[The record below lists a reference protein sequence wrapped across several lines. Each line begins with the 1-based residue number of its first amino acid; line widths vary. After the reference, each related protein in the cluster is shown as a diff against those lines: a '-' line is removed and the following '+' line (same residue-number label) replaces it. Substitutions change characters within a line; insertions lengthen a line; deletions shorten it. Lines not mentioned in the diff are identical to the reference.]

1 MAHPLPTTM
10 KIAYATT
17 YNVQDRS
24 SWPRRHL
31 GLYGTGQK
39 IAGLLQAEGVEL
51 EFLGP
56 LHLQKSPLT
65 RLKWLFYRNCFGQT
79 YYSGVAPQR
88 SRTYARQLEAKLA
101 QSKAD
106 LLLCPENAI
115 PLAQL
120 QTPLPIVL
128 WTDALLGS
136 LVDFYPYLTNLCA
149 ETRQQLHA
157 LEQTALD
164 RCDLIILSSQWAIDS
179 AADLY
184 GIPAHKLRIIPRG
197 ASRERERTQAEVEA
211 LIQNRPSQPC
221 RLLFVG
227 VQWER
232 KGGPMAL
239 EVAKTLNQQGL
250 ETELWVVGCCPPG
263 GDSLPNFVKVQGF
276 LDRATLAGEAQFDQI
291 LGDAHFL
298 ILPTQADTFGVAISE
313 ANAAGV
319 PCVASAVG
327 GIPTVLEAGV
337 NGKALPLSAR
347 SEDYCTVI
355 THYMADYSRYQTLAL
370 TAWQTFKH
378 RLSWSAAQKTAIGYL
393 QDLMF

>member
-1 MAHPLPTTM
+1 VAGHANPM

-39 IAGLLQAEGVEL
+39 IAGLLQAEGMEL

-56 LHLQKSPLT
+56 LHLRKTPIT
-65 RLKWLFYRNCFGQT
+65 RLKWLFYRNILGQT
-79 YYSGVAPQR
+79 YYSGVAPRR
-88 SRTYARQLEAKLA
+88 SRIYARQLEAKLA
-101 QSKAD
+101 QSDAD

-120 QTPLPIVL
+120 HTARPVVL

-136 LVDFYPYLTNLCA
+136 LVDFYPYLSNLCE
-149 ETRQQLHA
+149 ETRQNLYA
-157 LEQTALD
+157 MEKTALD
-164 RCDLIILSSQWAIDS
+164 RCALVILSSQWAIDS
-179 AADLY
+179 AAQLY
-184 GIPAHKLRIIPRG
+184 GVPEDKLRIIPRG
-197 ASRERERTQAEVEA
+197 ASRELDRNQAEVET
-211 LIQNRPSQPC
+211 LIQQRPSHLC

-239 EVAKTLNQQGL
+239 EVAKTLNRMGL
-250 ETELWVVGCCPPG
+250 NTELWVVGCRPPG
-263 GDSLPNFVKVQGF
+263 SSLPDFVKVHGF
-276 LDRATLAGEAQFDQI
+276 IDRATAEGEAQFDQI

-327 GIPTVLEAGV
+327 GIPTVLEAGI
-337 NGKALPLSAR
+337 NGQALPLNATA
-347 SEDYCTVI
+347 EDYSAFLLS
-355 THYMADYSRYQTLAL
+355 YFQDYPRYQQLAFS
-370 TAWQTFKH
+370 AWQTFKH
-378 RLSWSAAQKTAIGYL
+378 RLSWSAAQKTALGYL
-393 QDLMF
+393 KELMV